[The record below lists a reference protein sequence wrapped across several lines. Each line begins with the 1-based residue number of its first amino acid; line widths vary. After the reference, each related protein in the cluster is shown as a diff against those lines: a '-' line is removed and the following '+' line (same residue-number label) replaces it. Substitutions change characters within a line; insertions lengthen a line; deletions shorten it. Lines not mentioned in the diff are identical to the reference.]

1 MVATKTYQWWYHAS
15 INATAVFLYHSSA
28 AEFHTTDTGE
38 PKRVLCFLDACN
50 ATTATA
56 ATAKTGVATTDATA
70 KDGNSEQWI
79 GQVSKLD
86 LRACLLGC
94 WSKTCRGVIASQQ
107 YS

>member
-1 MVATKTYQWWYHAS
+1 MVTATTDKWWYHAS
-15 INATAVFLYHSSA
+15 TDSAAVFLYHSPA
-28 AEFHTTDTGE
+28 TEFHTTDTGE

-86 LRACLLGC
+86 LRACFLDL
-94 WSKTCRGVIASQQ
+94 VVQNM
-107 YS
+107 